1 MHDNSFL
8 SRSLALA
15 RQAPLSLVLLLLVS
29 ASLSIAVSVLAHSDR
44 HQCASRSLTPLL
56 QFYLFLFVAA
66 PIPRPPRKSEKTYKT
81 ILSDGSTSGSK
92 PLPSWLDNHAALKEM
107 ARKKQMPADEAY
119 QISDPEIFMSVVVP
133 AYNEEDRLGVM
144 LEEAVDFLEQEYG
157 DAHDEDG
164 AARSTS
170 TTAHIRSKGWEILII
185 SDGSSDKTVETAL
198 NFARDHQL
206 SRTTKLVHPTYI
218 PSGSIRVV
226 SLEENRG
233 KGGAVTHGMRHVR
246 GKYVVFA
253 DADGASKFSD
263 LSKLI
268 QGCQK
273 VEDKAGRGVAIGS
286 RAHLVGSEAVVK
298 RSLLRNT
305 LMHSFHLLLRLLTP
319 PATSR
324 IRDTQCGFKL
334 FSRASL
340 PYIIPFMHSE
350 SWIFDVEMLM
360 LAESAGIPMAEVS
373 VGWKEVKG
381 SKLNVVWDSLGMAW
395 GLAVLRGAWGVGVYR
410 RD

>member
-29 ASLSIAVSVLAHSDR
+29 ASLSIAVSVFAHSDR

-170 TTAHIRSKGWEILII
+170 TTATYKKVQTANGNGTSGTLHARVPSSSPASKGWEILII

-198 NFARDHQL
+198 NFAHDHQL

-218 PSGSIRVV
+218 PSGSIRV
-226 SLEENRG
+226 
-233 KGGAVTHGMRHVR
+233 
-246 GKYVVFA
+246 
-253 DADGASKFSD
+253 
-263 LSKLI
+263 
-268 QGCQK
+268 
-273 VEDKAGRGVAIGS
+273 
-286 RAHLVGSEAVVK
+286 
-298 RSLLRNT
+298 
-305 LMHSFHLLLRLLTP
+305 
-319 PATSR
+319 
-324 IRDTQCGFKL
+324 
-334 FSRASL
+334 
-340 PYIIPFMHSE
+340 
-350 SWIFDVEMLM
+350 
-360 LAESAGIPMAEVS
+360 
-373 VGWKEVKG
+373 
-381 SKLNVVWDSLGMAW
+381 
-395 GLAVLRGAWGVGVYR
+395 
-410 RD
+410 

>member
-29 ASLSIAVSVLAHSDR
+29 ASLSIAVS
-44 HQCASRSLTPLL
+44 
-56 QFYLFLFVAA
+56 FYLFLFVAA

-170 TTAHIRSKGWEILII
+170 TTAHIRRFKRPMAMER
-185 SDGSSDKTVETAL
+185 A
-198 NFARDHQL
+198 ARFMPGC
-206 SRTTKLVHPTYI
+206 HPR
-218 PSGSIRVV
+218 PLR
-226 SLEENRG
+226 
-233 KGGAVTHGMRHVR
+233 A
-246 GKYVVFA
+246 
-253 DADGASKFSD
+253 
-263 LSKLI
+263 
-268 QGCQK
+268 
-273 VEDKAGRGVAIGS
+273 KAGRS
-286 RAHLVGSEAVVK
+286 
-298 RSLLRNT
+298 
-305 LMHSFHLLLRLLTP
+305 
-319 PATSR
+319 
-324 IRDTQCGFKL
+324 
-334 FSRASL
+334 
-340 PYIIPFMHSE
+340 
-350 SWIFDVEMLM
+350 
-360 LAESAGIPMAEVS
+360 
-373 VGWKEVKG
+373 
-381 SKLNVVWDSLGMAW
+381 
-395 GLAVLRGAWGVGVYR
+395 
-410 RD
+410 